1 MTEERSGGNGGFR
14 AAALLAGTGIGM
26 LHFNGVYAD
35 DSAAPASTPPGK
47 GGMEEVYVF
56 GQKDA
61 YQQDTSSLG
70 KLTAPIIDV
79 PQSINT
85 ISGQE
90 LQDRAVTDLNEAL
103 KTVPGVTIGA
113 GEFRSMGNTPTI
125 RGFVAR
131 TDMFLDGIRDYGNYF
146 RDPFDLESIEVL
158 EGPAGVLFGRG
169 STGGVIEQGSKR
181 PELQS
186 FVAGTLTGGTDDTRR
201 ATLDVNEPVAM
212 LGKGAAVR
220 FAAMGHDSDVSDRNV
235 VQTKRWGIAPS
246 LALGLGTPTR
256 LTLAYF
262 HQYNDDIPDYGIPY
276 FGSLP
281 AAVPRNNYYGFRDD
295 FLRTRTDVATI
306 KLEHEFSDDFTIQN
320 TARYASYGR
329 NFRFTEPLIAT
340 TVPLTTPLSAVNV
353 TRNDNTG
360 QSVDSLLWEQLF
372 ATIRWH
378 LAGIENTSVIGVE
391 GGHER
396 ATPQFY
402 NSSGV
407 PTAALLAPD
416 ENKLFTATSTYPRF
430 TTHLSANSVAPFALD
445 TVKLGTRWEATLG
458 LRWDY
463 FDLDYTDNNFST
475 TRHGAIV
482 ESNHI
487 PHTDELGS
495 YRAALTYRAASNGNI
510 YLSYGTSFNP
520 SAEDLSL
527 ISSSRSFSLN
537 NAQLSPERNRTYEL
551 GSKWAFAQGRLDLSG
566 ALFRLEKENA
576 RVPDPNNVL
585 LNILGGA
592 QRVDGA
598 ELRLEGQLT
607 SSWRADAGYEYLD
620 SRVTRTVPGAAPV
633 GAPLMNTPRHAL
645 TFWSVYEV
653 VPRLEIG
660 GGGRFVS
667 SQYTQN
673 APPTRTVPE
682 FWTFDAMVKYA
693 FTRNIA
699 AQLNGNNLTNRY
711 YYDQLHFFHVVPG
724 EGRAALLSLTVR
736 F

>member
-1 MTEERSGGNGGFR
+1 MTDETRGGNGRFR
-14 AAALLAGTGIGM
+14 TAALLAGTGIGM
-26 LHFNGVYAD
+26 LHFNGACAD
-35 DSAAPASTPPGK
+35 DSAADPPAPNK
-47 GGMEEVYVF
+47 GALEEVYVF

-61 YQQDTSSLG
+61 YQQDTSTLG
-70 KLTAPIIDV
+70 KLTSPIIDV

-85 ISGQE
+85 ISEQE
-90 LQDRAVTDLNEAL
+90 LQDRAVTDFNEAL

-113 GEFRSMGNTPTI
+113 GEFRSLGNTPTI

-131 TDMFLDGIRDYGNYF
+131 TDLFLDGVRDYGDYY
-146 RDPFDLESIEVL
+146 RDPFNLESIEVL

-169 STGGVIEQGSKR
+169 STGGVIEQGSKL
-181 PELQS
+181 PKLQT
-186 FVAGTLTGGTDDTRR
+186 FVGGTLTGGTDDTRR
-201 ATLDVNEPVAM
+201 ATLDVNEPLTM
-212 LGKGAAVR
+212 LGEGAAAR
-220 FAAMGHDSDVSDRNV
+220 LTAMGHEADVTDRNV
-235 VQTKRWGIAPS
+235 VQTSRWGVAPS

-262 HQYNDDIPDYGIPY
+262 HQYNDDVPDYGIPY
-276 FGSLP
+276 FGTLP
-281 AAVPRNNYYGFRDD
+281 AAVSRNNYYGFRDD
-295 FLRTRTDVATI
+295 YMRTRTDVATI
-306 KLEHEFSDDFTIQN
+306 KLEHDFSDSFTIQN
-320 TARYASYGR
+320 TARYASYAR

-360 QSVDSLLWEQLF
+360 QSVDTLLWDQLF
-372 ATIRWH
+372 ATVRWQ

-402 NSSGV
+402 NSAGV
-407 PTAALLAPD
+407 PATPLLTPD
-416 ENKLFTATSTYPRF
+416 ENQLFTATRTYPRY
-430 TTHLSANSVAPFALD
+430 TTHLTANSVAPFGLD
-445 TVKLGTRWEATLG
+445 TVKLGKRWEATLG

-463 FDLDYTDNNFST
+463 FAVDYTDNSFST
-475 TRHGAIV
+475 TRTGV
-482 ESNHI
+482 LTKSDHI

-495 YRAALTYRAASNGNI
+495 YRAAVTYEAATNGNI
-510 YLSYGTSFNP
+510 YLSFGTSFNP

-537 NAQLSPERNRTYEL
+537 DAQLSPEKNRTYEL
-551 GSKWAFAQGRLDLSG
+551 GSKWAFAQGRLDVSG
-566 ALFRLEKENA
+566 AIFRLEKENA
-576 RVPDPNNVL
+576 RIPDPNNVL

-598 ELRLEGQLT
+598 ELRVEGQLT
-607 SSWRADAGYEYLD
+607 SSWRIDAGYEYLD
-620 SRVTRTVPGAAPV
+620 GTVTGSAPGAAPV
-633 GAPLMNTPRHAL
+633 GAPLMNTPKHAL
-645 TFWSVYEV
+645 TFWSVYEI

-667 SQYTQN
+667 AQYTQN
-673 APPTRTVPE
+673 APPIKTVPE

-693 FTRNIA
+693 FTANIA
-699 AQLNGNNLTNRY
+699 AQLNGKNLTNRY

-724 EGRAALLSLTVR
+724 EGRTALLSLSVR